1 MMTMQKRTLILAVA
15 VTLFAS
21 MPAFAAGQTVVTISN
36 FTFNPPDVEVHVGDT
51 VVFKNADDIPHQVVA
66 DDKSFHTA
74 ALDTG
79 DETAI
84 TFSKAGTFPYFCGL
98 HPHMQGKVTVMP

>member
-1 MMTMQKRTLILAVA
+1 MKRLTYILAAAVA
-15 VTLFAS
+15 LIAAT
-21 MPAFAAGQTVVTISN
+21 PALAANQTVVTISN
-36 FTFNPPDVEVHVGDT
+36 FTFNPSDAVVHVGDT
-51 VVFKNADDIPHQVVA
+51 VIFKNADDIPHQVVA

-79 DETAI
+79 DEMAV
-84 TFSKAGTFPYFCGL
+84 TFNKAGSFPYFCGL